1 MNKLALA
8 ALATF
13 ALGTLTT
20 GCASMGTKRPTGGA
34 QITKTASDG
43 AKDPTSN
50 DVGAFDQ
57 RADLGQR

>member
-1 MNKLALA
+1 MTKLAVA
-8 ALATF
+8 ALVF
-13 ALGTLTT
+13 ATLTT
-20 GCASMGTKRPTGGA
+20 GCASMGTKRPSGGA
-34 QITKTASDG
+34 QITKTVSDG